1 MYNNNEFPALP
12 LFNNNE
18 KKILLNVLPEEEIIK
33 YEKRYE
39 CADIERK
46 NLQRKYA
53 FENKQLL
60 KEKKDIKIKFEINS
74 NQLKENEEKN
84 NYLTIMIEEQEKE
97 YKNLINKMNN
107 MIKEIEMKKGKLKEW
122 EVENQVMTKKLQEIK
137 AKYEE
142 VQNNE
147 EEDEGDGKEEEG
159 EEEEEG

>member
-1 MYNNNEFPALP
+1 
-12 LFNNNE
+12 
-18 KKILLNVLPEEEIIK
+18 
-33 YEKRYE
+33 
-39 CADIERK
+39 
-46 NLQRKYA
+46 
-53 FENKQLL
+53 
-60 KEKKDIKIKFEINS
+60 
-74 NQLKENEEKN
+74 
-84 NYLTIMIEEQEKE
+84 MIEEQEKE